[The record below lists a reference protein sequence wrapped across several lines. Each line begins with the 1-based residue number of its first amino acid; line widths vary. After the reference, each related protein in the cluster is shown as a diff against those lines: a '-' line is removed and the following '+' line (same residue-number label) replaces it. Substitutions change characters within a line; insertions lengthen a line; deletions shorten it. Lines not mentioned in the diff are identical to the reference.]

1 MTPDA
6 PFDLP
11 GYLEAE
17 RNQVNRALERAVARL
32 QTMLPEPLAPAAG
45 HAVLTGGK
53 RLRPILCVAA
63 QRACGDG
70 VVDASYDVAAAL
82 EFIHAYSLMHDD
94 LPCMDDADLR
104 RGRPTPHK
112 IFGEVTSM
120 QAGAAL
126 IPAAALQAWWAAEE
140 LGRSP
145 ERGAAVV
152 AELMRAAGGGGMV
165 GGQVLDLVGE
175 GQAHNAVRL
184 DSLHR
189 MKTGALLR
197 ASLRVGGLAVG
208 ADDQSLD
215 ALGRYGRA
223 IGLAFQIADDI
234 LNATSDADA
243 LGKNPSDATL
253 DKSTYVSLY
262 GLDEARSRAAAQATV
277 AKESLADAGI
287 DSPALTSLAD
297 FIVERKH

>member
-1 MTPDA
+1 MSEA
-6 PFDLP
+6 LAFDLAA
-11 GYLEAE
+11 YLEAE
-17 RNQVNRALERAVARL
+17 RGRVNGALERAVARL
-32 QTMLPEPLAPAAG
+32 RSTLPEPLAPAAA

-63 QRACGDG
+63 QRACGEG
-70 VVDASYDVAAAL
+70 VVDASYDMAAAL

-112 IFGEVTSM
+112 IFGEIPSM
-120 QAGAAL
+120 EAGAAL
-126 IPAAALQAWWAAEE
+126 IPAAALQAWWAAGE
-140 LGRSP
+140 LGCSP

-152 AELMRAAGGGGMV
+152 AELMKAAGGGGMV

-175 GQAHNAVRL
+175 GQAHDAARL

-189 MKTGALLR
+189 MKTGALLC

-208 ADDQSLD
+208 ADEQSLD

-223 IGLAFQIADDI
+223 VGLAFQIADDI
-234 LNATSDADA
+234 LDATSDAES
-243 LGKNPSDATL
+243 LGKNPSDASL

-262 GLDEARSRAAAQATV
+262 GLDEARKRARAQVTV
-277 AKESLADAGI
+277 AKAALGEAGI
-287 DSPALTSLAD
+287 DSAALISLAD
-297 FIVERKH
+297 FIVERNR

>member
-1 MTPDA
+1 MSEDP

-11 GYLEAE
+11 AYLEAE
-17 RNQVNRALERAVARL
+17 RDQVNRALERAVTRL
-32 QTMLPEPLAPAAG
+32 QTALPEPLPPAAS
-45 HAVLTGGK
+45 HAVLSGGK

-63 QRACGDG
+63 QRACGGG
-70 VVDASYDVAAAL
+70 VVDASYDMAAAL

-112 IFGEVTSM
+112 IFGEIPSM

-126 IPAAALQAWWAAEE
+126 IPAAALQAWWAAGE
-140 LGRSP
+140 LGCSP

-152 AELMRAAGGGGMV
+152 AELMRAAGAGGMV

-175 GQAHNAVRL
+175 GQALNAVRL

-197 ASLRVGGLAVG
+197 AALRVGGLAVG
-208 ADDQSLD
+208 ADGQSLD

-223 IGLAFQIADDI
+223 VGLAFQIADDI
-234 LNATSDADA
+234 LDATSDAES
-243 LGKNPSDATL
+243 LGKNPSDASL
-253 DKSTYVSLY
+253 DKSTYVSRY
-262 GLDEARSRAAAQATV
+262 GLDEAKNRATAQVTV
-277 AKESLADAGI
+277 AKAALAEAGI